1 MTETYRNEFD
11 PREHTAPVRPS
22 VQVWR
27 GETDPPDGFPFMR
40 TDPQKARLIA
50 PEEWQEGLPLCG
62 TRNGV

>member
-1 MTETYRNEFD
+1 MNKNESSEFD
-11 PREHTAPVRPS
+11 PREHVAPIRPS

-27 GETDPPDGFPFMR
+27 GGIDPPDGFPFMR
-40 TDPQKARLIA
+40 TKTAKARLIA